1 MLFAGLLPYNT
12 YFTSSYQE
20 LHMANKRTVH
30 SVEDRFIESVR
41 ESLDNAERLL
51 REAAEASGD
60 KATELRERAMEA
72 MNRTR
77 EGLHEAQD
85 AVVQR
90 GRRAARATDDYVHD
104 KPWQAI
110 AAAGLAGLVIGA
122 LMCRR

>member
-1 MLFAGLLPYNT
+1 
-12 YFTSSYQE
+12 
-20 LHMANKRTVH
+20 MANKRTVQN
-30 SVEDRFIESVR
+30 VEEKFIESVR

-51 REAAEASGD
+51 REAAETSGD

-72 MNRTR
+72 MDRTR

-85 AVVQR
+85 AIIRR

-110 AAAGLAGLVIGA
+110 GAAGLVGLVIGA